1 MRRRFVP
8 GRGVVKLTKIQRPS
22 QFDGP
27 AHAAEFL
34 LLLIDGG
41 LDEMATS
48 RRKHLPM
55 EAKPEMRARL
65 VRVAQ
70 KLLVLRALDCLR
82 WIDFPPQLSYL
93 DAVNDQWVKGPYTIF
108 QALHHLWHLGFAEP
122 SKIRRVTS
130 RGRFGSI
137 PYLGDSLEDRAFSE
151 SQITWNDEVLL
162 APEGMIASLVAAIGT
177 LSLGDDLGA
186 IIGKLHTFD
195 ETGDAPEHRLCLMG
209 LGDDREAMLLSTSG
223 GGSAIASLRAANLP
237 EHSLFRIIGSQVR
250 WLCADEE
257 SARVLRWRLIVHLA
271 ESAKSARELPNLLA
285 MVTVMPSH
293 AFLPEGPRQ
302 EYKATY
308 EADSRTSTKNPHN
321 RLACLKTIC
330 GFLNAEGGTLTI
342 GVTDEGEVLGLGADF
357 ALINDD
363 AKADTFELRLREAM
377 KNQLDPLPLNLVE
390 VAFPEAFGRTICEVR
405 VAKASSPTYLSYKD
419 LKSGEAKRELFV
431 RDGNRTIALRGSHLE
446 QFLAG
451 NWDGSTQET
460 SSDET

>member
-1 MRRRFVP
+1 M
-8 GRGVVKLTKIQRPS
+8 VKLTKIESPP
-22 QFDGP
+22 QFTGP
-27 AHAAEFL
+27 DHAAEFL
-34 LLLIDGG
+34 LLLIEGG

-48 RRKHLPM
+48 RRKNLPL
-55 EAKPEMRARL
+55 EAKPELRARMI
-65 VRVAQ
+65 RVAQ

-93 DAVNDQWVKGPYTIF
+93 DAVNEQWVKGPYTIF
-108 QALHHLWHLGFAEP
+108 QALHHLWHQGFAEP
-122 SKIRRVTS
+122 SKIRRITS
-130 RGRFGSI
+130 RGRFGNV
-137 PYLGDSLEDRAFSE
+137 PFLGESLEDRAFSE

-186 IIGKLHTFD
+186 VIGKLHTFD
-195 ETGDAPEHRLCLMG
+195 ESGDVPEHLKCLLE
-209 LGDDREAMLLSTSG
+209 LGGERETILLSTAG
-223 GGSAIASLRAANLP
+223 GGSAISSLKAAKLP
-237 EHSLFRIIGSQVR
+237 ENVLWRFVGSQVR

-271 ESAKSARELPNLLA
+271 ESAKSPRELPNLLE
-285 MVTVMPSH
+285 MVTVMPSQ

-330 GFLNAEGGTLTI
+330 GFLNADGGTLTV

-363 AKADTFELRLREAM
+363 AKTDSFELRLREAM
-377 KNQLDPLPLNLVE
+377 KNHLDPLPLSLVE

-405 VAKASSPTYLSYKD
+405 VAKAPSPTYLSYKD
-419 LKSGEAKRELFV
+419 PKSGEPKRELFV
-431 RDGNRTIALRGSHLE
+431 RDGNRTIALRGTHLE